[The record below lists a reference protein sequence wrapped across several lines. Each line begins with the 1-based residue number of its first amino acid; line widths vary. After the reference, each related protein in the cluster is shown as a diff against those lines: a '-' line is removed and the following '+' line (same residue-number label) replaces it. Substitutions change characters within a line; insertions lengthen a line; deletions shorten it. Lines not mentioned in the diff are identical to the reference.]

1 MTSPVVQLILARL
14 RESLREPETI
24 FWTFLF
30 PPLLAVALGIA
41 FRSEEPPPA
50 AVAVVDGAGAEAA
63 AGALRGN
70 PYVQVERLAA
80 DEADRRLRAGRVAVV
95 VVPGPA
101 PVLRFDPT
109 RPEAHLSR
117 AMVVDALQRAAG
129 RTDPLALRDERV
141 DRPGARYIDFLIP
154 GLLGMNLMGAGL
166 WGIGWTVV
174 EARTRRL
181 LKRLL
186 ATPMRRRDFLLAQV
200 LARMVYLP
208 LEVLLLLGLSWL
220 LFDVGLAGSPL
231 DLGVVVLVGSLAF
244 AGLGTLLASRARTTE
259 TISGLINLCT
269 LPMFLLSGVFFA
281 SSRFPEFLQPLIQAL
296 PLTALIDALRAIMTE
311 GTSLLALGP
320 ELLVLAAWGLVSFA
334 LALRLFRWS
343 S

>member
-1 MTSPVVQLILARL
+1 MSSPIVQLILARL
-14 RESLREPETI
+14 RESFREPETI

-41 FRSEEPPPA
+41 FRSEEPPAA
-50 AVAVVDGAGAEAA
+50 AVAVVAGDGAEAA
-63 AGALRGN
+63 VEVLRRD
-70 PYVQVERLAA
+70 PRVQVELLAA

-95 VVPGPA
+95 VVPGPTLT
-101 PVLRFDPT
+101 LRFDPT

-117 AMVVDALQRAAG
+117 AMVAEALQRAAG
-129 RTDPLALRDERV
+129 RTDPLALRDEQV

-166 WGIGWTVV
+166 WGIGWVVV

-186 ATPMRRRDFLLAQV
+186 ATPMRRRDYLLAQV
-200 LARMVYLP
+200 LARLVYLP
-208 LEVLLLLGLSWL
+208 FEVLVLLGLAWL
-220 LFDVGLAGSPL
+220 LFGVGIAGSPL
-231 DLGVVVLVGSLAF
+231 DLGLVVLVGALAF
-244 AGLGTLLASRARTTE
+244 AGLGTLLASRAKTTE

-269 LPMFLLSGVFFA
+269 LPMFLLSGVFFS
-281 SSRFPEFLQPLIQAL
+281 SSRFPDCLQPLIQAL
-296 PLTALIDALRAIMTE
+296 PLTALNDALRAIMTE

-320 ELLVLAAWGLVSFA
+320 QLLVLAAWGLVSFG
-334 LALRLFRWS
+334 LALRLFRWTT
-343 S
+343 

>member
-1 MTSPVVQLILARL
+1 MSSPIVQLILARL
-14 RESLREPETI
+14 RESFREPETI

-41 FRSEEPPPA
+41 FRSEEPPAA
-50 AVAVVDGAGAEAA
+50 AVAVVAGDGAEATVE
-63 AGALRGN
+63 ALRRN
-70 PYVQVERLAA
+70 PQVQVELLTA

-95 VVPGPA
+95 VVPGPTVA
-101 PVLRFDPT
+101 LRFDPT

-117 AMVVDALQRAAG
+117 AMVADALQRAAG
-129 RTDPLALRDERV
+129 RTDPRALRDERV

-186 ATPMRRRDFLLAQV
+186 ATPMRRRDFLLAQI

-208 LEVLLLLGLSWL
+208 FEVVALLGLSWL
-220 LFDVGLAGSPL
+220 LFDVGIAGSL
-231 DLGVVVLVGSLAF
+231 LELGLVVLVGSLSF
-244 AGLGTLLASRARTTE
+244 AGLGTLLASRAKTTE
-259 TISGLINLCT
+259 TINGLINLCN
-269 LPMFLLSGVFFA
+269 LPMFLLSGVFFS
-281 SSRFPEFLQPLIQAL
+281 SSRFPDFLQPLIHAL
-296 PLTALIDALRAIMTE
+296 PLTALIDALRSIMTE
-311 GTSLLALGP
+311 GTSILALGP
-320 ELLVLAAWGLVSFA
+320 ELLVLTAWGVLSFV

-343 S
+343 T